1 MREDSGLKLKYINT
15 KNQVADMFT
24 KSVFTSLQLTKL
36 MFLLGIAQSKVSH
49 VIHEHVPS
57 IKKGNACNVSC
68 IERHVGCG
76 GTRVLQVLQG
86 AGFMLDKKQENVD
99 ECTSRLSNIHFT
111 LLEAAAATSE
121 VYERLDELDE
131 FDGGARSS
139 RVTNTSSHDSEPLN
153 IFEPFAH
160 EFEATSKNKRISS
173 ANQNIPLHF
182 AERSNGSTEQVMN

>member
-1 MREDSGLKLKYINT
+1 
-15 KNQVADMFT
+15 MFT

-86 AGFMLDKKQENVD
+86 AGFMLDKNRK
-99 ECTSRLSNIHFT
+99 T
-111 LLEAAAATSE
+111 LMSALADCLTFILHSWRPPQQHLKYTKDLMSLMSLMEVRDHLE
-121 VYERLDELDE
+121 
-131 FDGGARSS
+131 
-139 RVTNTSSHDSEPLN
+139 
-153 IFEPFAH
+153 
-160 EFEATSKNKRISS
+160 
-173 ANQNIPLHF
+173 
-182 AERSNGSTEQVMN
+182 